1 MSSERIEG
9 MQRRDFL
16 KLGGTAAVAAS
27 APSVLGAREAH
38 AQTPAPG
45 ASRAPEF
52 IIDSH
57 YHWRGGEDW
66 IEETARTFRAH
77 NAMACTLGQ
86 MEESDEMV
94 AARDAYPGVFL
105 LYGRVDLDDP
115 NAVREVEAFHDLGF
129 VGMKFHRPSRNWDDP
144 AYFQVYRLCE
154 QFGLHM
160 LFHTGISSRTERD
173 ERPRFGSPA
182 RMRPMYL
189 YTIAQLFP
197 RATVQGAHFGNPWYE
212 EAAEA
217 ARWSPNLYFDLT
229 GSTLYKLLHLG
240 QLDKLSEYLWWGS
253 WPAGEENPHTLQGG
267 PTAWEHI
274 VFGSD
279 EGPAGLEG
287 NIERFQMVMDANDV
301 PEADRAK
308 MWGLTMAEIL
318 GVDPETRQLVR
329 G

>member
-1 MSSERIEG
+1 MSKQTKEIR
-9 MQRRDFL
+9 RRDFL
-16 KLGGTAAVAAS
+16 KVGGAAAAAATA
-27 APSVLGAREAH
+27 PRVLGPRKAH
-38 AQTPAPG
+38 AEAAPTDV
-45 ASRAPEF
+45 SRAPEF

-57 YHWRGGEDW
+57 YHWKGGEDW
-66 IEETARTFRAH
+66 VEETVRAFRAH
-77 NAMACTLGQ
+77 NAMACTLGWMRE
-86 MEESDEMV
+86 MEAMV
-94 AARDAYPGVFL
+94 QAREAHPDVFL

-115 NAVREVEAFHDLGF
+115 NAVREVEAFHDSGF
-129 VGMKFHRPSRNWDDP
+129 VGMKFHRPSKNWDDP
-144 AYFQVYRLCE
+144 EYFQVYRLCE
-154 QFGLHM
+154 EFGLHM

-173 ERPRFGSPA
+173 EVPRYGSPA

-189 YTIAQLFP
+189 YTIAQQFP
-197 RATVQGAHFGNPWYE
+197 RTTVQGAHFGNPWYE

-229 GSTLYKLLHLG
+229 GSTLYKLIHLD
-240 QLDKLSEYLWWGS
+240 QLDKLSEYLWWADWG
-253 WPAGEENPHTLQGG
+253 AEENPHTLQGG
-267 PTAWEHI
+267 PSAWEHI

-287 NIERFQMVMDANDV
+287 NIERFQMVMDANNV

-329 G
+329 RQ